1 MIMKLK
7 LMGFDNVKIK
17 MHDGTMKTIGD
28 VRHLSKLERNVVSF
42 GRLDSHGYRCSTEG
56 GVVKV
61 SRGALIVMKGK
72 LLHNN
77 LYKLIGSAIQG
88 GACNEVLN
96 EVYKI

>member
-1 MIMKLK
+1 
-7 LMGFDNVKIK
+7 
-17 MHDGTMKTIGD
+17 
-28 VRHLSKLERNVVSF
+28 
-42 GRLDSHGYRCSTEG
+42 
-56 GVVKV
+56 
-61 SRGALIVMKGK
+61 MKGK